1 MNEIMVSIICNTYNQ
16 EKYIAD
22 ALESFIMQKT
32 DFKYEILVHDDA
44 STDNTPNIIKE
55 YELKYQDI
63 IKPIYQKENKYSQ
76 NISIGKNY
84 QYPRIKG
91 KYVAL
96 CEGDDFWTDSNK
108 LQKQVEE
115 LERHPKCD
123 ICAHAATMVN
133 SETKERIKDIAP
145 SQQKTI
151 FSIEDVIEGDG
162 GFVATN
168 SLMIRRENI
177 IKFYKFREICNI
189 DYSLQIQGALRG
201 GMLYLV
207 DNMSAYRFQSQGSW
221 TSNIQKD
228 TEKYSKHFDRVSK
241 MLEQLNIE
249 TDKRYDEVIRKKIRW
264 QQYQKMLVLG
274 NDREIIKE
282 FPDILKTL
290 TFKQSLKIKVR
301 AYFPCLIKVNE
312 WRKQRG
318 KK

>member
-1 MNEIMVSIICNTYNQ
+1 MVSIICNTYNQ

-32 DFKYEILVHDDA
+32 EFKYEILVHDDA

>member
-32 DFKYEILVHDDA
+32 DFKYEVLVHDDA
-44 STDNTPNIIKE
+44 STDNTANIIRE
-55 YELKYQDI
+55 YEVKYPDI

-76 NISIGKNY
+76 GVFIGEKY
-84 QYPRIKG
+84 QYPRAKG
-91 KYVAL
+91 KYMAF
-96 CEGDDFWTDSNK
+96 CEGDDFWTDPYK
-108 LQKQVEE
+108 LQKQVEA
-115 LERHPKCD
+115 LESHPECD
-123 ICAHAATMVN
+123 ICAHTASMVN
-133 SETKERIKDIAP
+133 AETKEKIKEIAP
-145 SQQKTI
+145 AQQNKI
-151 FSIEDVIEGDG
+151 FSVAEVISGDG

-168 SLMIRRENI
+168 SLMIKKETLLMS
-177 IKFYKFREICNI
+177 YKFTDIYNI
-189 DYSLQIQGALRG
+189 DYALQIQGSLNG
-201 GMLYLV
+201 GMLYLS
-207 DNMSAYRFQSQGSW
+207 DNMSSYRFQSQGSW

-282 FPDILKTL
+282 FSDILKTL

>member
-1 MNEIMVSIICNTYNQ
+1 MVSIICNTYNQ